1 MRFELWGACEEL
13 VLSDLP
19 TRCLD
24 ELELRTGK
32 EMDSEQFTQVRATLR
47 CNTLLLLCGGLP
59 LGGLWMD
66 EYNGGESSRGVLLPV
81 EKMILAMVVASPIY
95 SGLGPHFP
103 PKLRRE
109 GIPQRPNLKGNM

>member
-1 MRFELWGACEEL
+1 MDVKTEFLNGILKEAVYMMQPASFVDPMVANCRISGSAIPLRFELWGACEEL

-19 TRCLD
+19 THRLD

-59 LGGLWMD
+59 LCGLWVD
-66 EYNGGESSRGVLLPV
+66 EYNGDEEAP
-81 EKMILAMVVASPIY
+81 EA
-95 SGLGPHFP
+95 
-103 PKLRRE
+103 
-109 GIPQRPNLKGNM
+109 